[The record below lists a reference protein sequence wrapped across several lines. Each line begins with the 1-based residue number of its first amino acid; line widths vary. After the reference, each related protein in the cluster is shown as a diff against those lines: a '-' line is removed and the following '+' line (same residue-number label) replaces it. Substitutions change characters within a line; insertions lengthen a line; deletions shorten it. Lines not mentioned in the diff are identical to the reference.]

1 MDVTHSWIGRTS
13 LQLSHSGVYNI
24 MSQCSQLRC
33 SRAQCLQVTI
43 HAHFARRIQQIR
55 KFAECSVESQWT
67 RERRRKGS
75 TTSSQDITILGVCM
89 KREYCI
95 KGHTQELGCF
105 FHILLRIIYVHS
117 NVVPSFIPATSTHS
131 ATVQLIKLSLLWPHS
146 THSSSLVLEVY
157 SQELWKVD
165 RCYAIQSQKMVFGIY
180 SP

>member
-1 MDVTHSWIGRTS
+1 MFTTH
-13 LQLSHSGVYNI
+13 
-24 MSQCSQLRC
+24 RC

-43 HAHFARRIQQIR
+43 HAHFARRIQQIC
-55 KFAECSVESQWT
+55 KFAECTVESQWT
-67 RERRRKGS
+67 RERRKRS
-75 TTSSQDITILGVCM
+75 RTSSLDITILGVCM

-105 FHILLRIIYVHS
+105 FHSLLRIIYVHS

-131 ATVQLIKLSLLWPHS
+131 VTVQLIKLSLLWAYS

-165 RCYAIQSQKMVFGIY
+165 RCYAIQSQKMVVGIY
-180 SP
+180 SL